1 MDGLN
6 PLGVPKKLKNSVF
19 PFHYN
24 NYEELLSIVE
34 ENNIGVIKMEVVR
47 NFGPEDDFLEKVRE
61 LATKKNIVLIFD
73 GVRRDLELLG
83 ILYKQYGVEPDMA
96 MYGDFRKWIAQYY
109 CGQKKVMESAQKTFI
124 SSTPDRE

>member
-1 MDGLN
+1 MQICGLPRLADWYLSANHTEDDVLSDHLLDGLN

-61 LATKKNIVLIFD
+61 LATKKYSVNL
-73 GVRRDLELLG
+73 
-83 ILYKQYGVEPDMA
+83 
-96 MYGDFRKWIAQYY
+96 
-109 CGQKKVMESAQKTFI
+109 
-124 SSTPDRE
+124 